1 MYSQKTIRA
10 STITL
15 IVIILVAIS
24 AMSVSALANFTHDT
38 DEWNYGIRAYYI
50 IKQQQYSEFT
60 CYEQKH
66 SATVRI
72 RYEGET
78 EYEDHRVVA
87 VAGNLAYAH
96 KEFLT
101 SSSLDTRRSYYSHI
115 D

>member
-1 MYSQKTIRA
+1 MHSQKTIRV

-15 IVIILVAIS
+15 IAIILMAIS
-24 AMSVSALANFTHDT
+24 AMTVSAATNFTHDT
-38 DEWNYGIRAYYI
+38 DEWNYGIRAYQLI
-50 IKQQQYSEFT
+50 RQQQYSEFT
-60 CYEQKH
+60 CYEQTH

-78 EYEDHRVVA
+78 EYDDHRVVA
-87 VAGNLAYAH
+87 AAGNLAYAH